1 MTYTDEDILSLYEDL
16 STIGAAETPEE
27 EVYRL
32 VKAWSN
38 DSLKDPSLIQSVSII
53 HFLLAKS
60 VPHTYLVSVYFLTSG
75 CRYPRLMVVPVVR
88 GMYILD
94 LSKFGPVEDLK
105 EHLSGYPLRPT
116 EHFTCESPLSLHQK
130 IQEIRRSRTVEF
142 GEKYDSLLED
152 LISRD
157 PAASESDLP

>member
-1 MTYTDEDILSLYEDL
+1 MGLT
-16 STIGAAETPEE
+16 ETPEE

-32 VKAWSN
+32 VKDWSN
-38 DSLKDPSLIQSVSII
+38 DNLKSPSLIQSLSII

-60 VPHTYLVSVYFLTSG
+60 VPHTYQVSVYFLTSG

-88 GMYILD
+88 GMYILA

-116 EHFTCESPLSLHQK
+116 DHFTCEDLPSLHQK
-130 IQEIRRSRTVEF
+130 IQEIRKSRTVEF
-142 GEKYDSLLED
+142 GEKYDSLFEG

-157 PAASESDLP
+157 PAASGSISL